1 MQLES
6 AKPQTDPASPAV
18 HFDPDVIAG
27 ISRDVREQPEK
38 VFEGLLF
45 GYRSDDGPDAFH
57 IERYQRLESET
68 GTAEYLGIYRA
79 TARHEENPPP
89 PAAAEGISV
98 SIFPDSVGEL
108 LAQVYVHRPDSEPV
122 ALQPPIPFS
131 ISSNHPAAKTR
142 RFVADFDAP
151 ADVPGREP
159 RLPRELPARPASAA
173 DETSVEESGALRR
186 YGPFAAALGLI
197 GIALW
202 VAFGLPSEKTSPGAA
217 VAPLRPP
224 GLYVDTSAT
233 PWRISWNH
241 DATMLLGASTVRL
254 FVQDGEEHSPPELS
268 ANDLENSESRYQPQ
282 GKDVT
287 FRLEATAKDGR
298 VTAESFR
305 VVQTTQKTATS
316 PSVQPRVPAY
326 QQPRVSHRVAPV
338 VSAGVRSRIRGRTG
352 VDVKVEIDTGG
363 RVVSARAA
371 SQRGSGSSV
380 RKYLAERS
388 VIAAR
393 GWRFEPVT
401 KNGQAVRGVYTIHFT
416 FDR

>member
-6 AKPQTDPASPAV
+6 AEPQTEPASPAV
-18 HFDPDVIAG
+18 HFHPDVIAG
-27 ISRDVREQPEK
+27 ISRDVREQPEQ

-45 GYRSDDGPDAFH
+45 GHRSDDRPDAFH
-57 IERYQRLESET
+57 IERYQRLESEAA
-68 GTAEYLGIYRA
+68 TAEHLGIYRA

-89 PAAAEGISV
+89 PAAAKGISV
-98 SIFPDSVGEL
+98 SIFPDGAGEL
-108 LAQVYVHRPDSEPV
+108 LAQVSVHRPDSEPV

-131 ISSNHPAAKTR
+131 ISSSHPAAKAR
-142 RFVADFDAP
+142 RFVADFDVP
-151 ADVPGREP
+151 ADLPGREP

-173 DETSVEESGALRR
+173 ETGVEESGALRR

-202 VAFGLPSEKTSPGAA
+202 VAFGLPLEKTSPGAA
-217 VAPLRPP
+217 LAPLRPP

-268 ANDLENSESRYQPQ
+268 ANDLENAESRYQPQ

-316 PSVQPRVPAY
+316 PLVQPRVSAY
-326 QQPRVSHRVAPV
+326 QQPRVAHRVAPV
-338 VSAGVRSRIRGRTG
+338 VSAGVRSRIQGRTG

-363 RVVSARAA
+363 RVVSARAE
-371 SQRGSGSSV
+371 SQRGSGSGV
-380 RKYLAERS
+380 RKYLAERALT
-388 VIAAR
+388 AAR
-393 GWRFEPVT
+393 GWRFEPAT
-401 KNGQAVRGVYTIHFT
+401 KNGQAVRSAYTIHFT